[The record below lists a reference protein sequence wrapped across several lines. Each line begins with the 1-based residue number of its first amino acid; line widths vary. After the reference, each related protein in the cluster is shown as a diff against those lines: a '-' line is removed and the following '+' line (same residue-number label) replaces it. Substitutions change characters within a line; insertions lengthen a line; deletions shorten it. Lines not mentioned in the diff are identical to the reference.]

1 MLGDILCNVP
11 HAGKEL
17 DETTITES
25 DCNDNV
31 WLGDTSGLEVDE
43 REDEGCQRESGETE
57 RSWVGELALG
67 GWLVK
72 TWLELTTEGWEA
84 SRLSGVGVSQ
94 WVSAIVVCLVVA
106 VSKCCI
112 WVGIGV
118 VTVRLV
124 VDDTVM
130 SASGVV
136 VGVVLLVAKWQVVVC
151 GG

>member
-1 MLGDILCNVP
+1 MLCYVP
-11 HAGKEL
+11 HARKEL

-25 DCNDNV
+25 NCNDNV
-31 WLGDTSGLEVDE
+31 WLGNTSGLKIDE
-43 REDEGCQRESGETE
+43 GEDEGGQRKSGETK

-67 GWLVK
+67 SWLVK

-84 SRLSGVGVSQ
+84 SRLSSVGVSQ

-106 VSKCCI
+106 VPKCGV
-112 WVGIGV
+112 WVCIGV
-118 VTVRLV
+118 VAVGLV
-124 VDDTVM
+124 VDDTVT

-136 VGVVLLVAKWQVVVC
+136 MGVVLLVANWQVVVR